1 MVPAVPA
8 AAPQLGATPA
18 PSAAASAAAAS
29 PPAYALLRLLLVKKA
44 QFATDSDSEA
54 ELETVGGAMPAAVPP
69 AGPDEQEKNTIFGE
83 SSANLPPSAAAAEP
97 TGEAEQAGEGEACAG
112 EACAGE
118 ACAGEGEGE
127 AGAGAAAT
135 RDSPWEGACAGH
147 VHDTPW
153 TRPVDAAHPWED
165 ALSDAIRRFDEARLS
180 SARSRLELG

>member
-112 EACAGE
+112 E
-118 ACAGEGEGE
+118 GEGE

-153 TRPVDAAHPWED
+153 TRPVDAAHPWEG

>member
-18 PSAAASAAAAS
+18 PPAAAAS
-29 PPAYALLRLLLVKKA
+29 PPAYALLRLPLVKKA

-118 ACAGEGEGE
+118 ACA
-127 AGAGAAAT
+127 A
-135 RDSPWEGACAGH
+135 
-147 VHDTPW
+147 
-153 TRPVDAAHPWED
+153 RPA
-165 ALSDAIRRFDEARLS
+165 RRSQGWHSQRW
-180 SARSRLELG
+180 RSQG